1 MTVSNKYNNLIS
13 LLHTYDGVSAKGN
26 ANASSI
32 LQKIMFSFETIY
44 NDTLSITM
52 IKNGYKNVEFKVTH
66 KNKNKFRTII
76 FVLEDIVNISAATM
90 TAFDHICSEFSLCPI
105 PYICGRDINITE
117 KLDSPFP
124 EIKDVIFKAPATI
137 VFWSDGTKTVV
148 RSQCG
153 EKYDPEKG
161 LAMAISKKA
170 LGNTREYY
178 HKFLHWEKK
187 YKKTQ
192 EYKNSRVEAEKVYRE
207 MQEVI
212 NRTESV
218 TLMSDG
224 HSVVQINK
232 ESED

>member
-1 MTVSNKYNNLIS
+1 MKVSKNLNS
-13 LLHTYDGVSAKGN
+13 LYTLLSTYDGVSAIGN
-26 ANASSI
+26 FNSLVI
-32 LQKIMFSFETIY
+32 LQKIMFSFESIY
-44 NDTLSITM
+44 SDKITVALTKHGREE
-52 IKNGYKNVEFKVTH
+52 ISFEVKRKNTD
-66 KNKNKFRTII
+66 KFRTITFTLNGI
-76 FVLEDIVNISAATM
+76 NNISRASM
-90 TAFDHICSEFSLCPI
+90 SAFDHICMEFDLCPI
-105 PYICGRDINITE
+105 PYVCKGDRTTLTPYI
-117 KLDSPFP
+117 LPFP
-124 EIKDVIFKAPATI
+124 EIKDVIFQEPATI
-137 VFWSDGTKTVV
+137 VLWNDGTKTVV

-187 YKKTQ
+187 YKKSQ
-192 EYKNSRVEAEKVYRE
+192 EYLNNLKYKKH
-207 MQEVI
+207 
-212 NRTESV
+212 RTESV